1 MKGLCSSSVTI
12 VTACIYFLQEGRK
25 PHLKYLKVYTAL
37 YTKKAPSETEG
48 AGIEKQKEI
57 SERQRLEQTLYN
69 PLDSEHKT
77 PRAPRPSDTSQSC
90 QQCL

>member
-37 YTKKAPSETEG
+37 YTKKKKPPRKKTEG
-48 AGIEKQKEI
+48 AGIENRKKSARDNVSNKHYI
-57 SERQRLEQTLYN
+57 IL
-69 PLDSEHKT
+69 
-77 PRAPRPSDTSQSC
+77 
-90 QQCL
+90 

>member
-37 YTKKAPSETEG
+37 YTKKKPPRKTEG
-48 AGIEKQKEI
+48 AGIENRKKSARDNVSNKHYI
-57 SERQRLEQTLYN
+57 IL
-69 PLDSEHKT
+69 
-77 PRAPRPSDTSQSC
+77 
-90 QQCL
+90 